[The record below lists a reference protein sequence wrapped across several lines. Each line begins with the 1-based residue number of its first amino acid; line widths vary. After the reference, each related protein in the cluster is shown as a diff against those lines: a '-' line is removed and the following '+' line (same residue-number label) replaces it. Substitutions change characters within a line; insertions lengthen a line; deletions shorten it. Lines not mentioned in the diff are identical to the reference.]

1 MFGIFS
7 AENRLKA
14 LSAIWLVF
22 FVVSASA
29 ISHEWAR
36 MTSELIA
43 EEGEPHYGLPDLW
56 DGQQVVCIHFP
67 DNSTHPDYSD
77 GRHHIDYDGI
87 DFMTDSESNAT
98 GACVGG
104 FSGYENGF
112 DLVLDAT
119 NVTGGKLEVGYTVS
133 EWGPYVQSIGGHEPT
148 GNAYWAL
155 YHDGAMA
162 MVGIGDLVVDE
173 DSVIVWQVDTW

>member
-1 MFGIFS
+1 MWGIVS
-7 AENRLKA
+7 ADNRLKA

-36 MTSELIA
+36 MTNLLLDDDDS
-43 EEGEPHYGLPDLW
+43 HNGLPKEW
-56 DGQQVVCIHFP
+56 IGKQAVCIHFP
-67 DNSTHPDYSD
+67 DGSAPEEFAD
-77 GRHHIDYDGI
+77 GRHHLN
-87 DFMTDSESNAT
+87 TT
-98 GACVGG
+98 GAEVFVDRFWNESGACIGG

-119 NVTGGKLEVGYTVS
+119 NVAGGKLEVGYTVS

-148 GNAYWAL
+148 GDAYWAL

-162 MVGIGDLVVDE
+162 MVGIGDLVLDE

>member
-1 MFGIFS
+1 MWGIVS
-7 AENRLKA
+7 ADNRLKA

-36 MTSELIA
+36 MTSELVS

-67 DNSTHPDYSD
+67 DNSSHPDYSD
-77 GRHHIDYDGI
+77 GRHHIDYDGT
-87 DFMTDSESNAT
+87 DFMTDSDSNAT

-104 FSGYENGF
+104 FSGHENGF
-112 DLVLDAT
+112 DLMLDAT
-119 NVTGGKLEVGYTVS
+119 NVTGGKLEVGYAVS
-133 EWGPYVQSIGGHEPT
+133 EWGPYVQSIGGNEPT

-162 MVGIGDLVVDE
+162 MVGIGDLVLDE
-173 DSVIVWQVDTW
+173 DSVIIWQVDTW